1 MGKIKMRLGII
12 YSILLKGAQVGPF
25 FSCVAAAGFWAP
37 QRQQSDNGAAAAARR
52 RPPRSRS
59 SGRINFSLAQ
69 EFARFCQINGIV
81 HIRQRDGRERGITL
95 GRIVVG
101 KSEALQGTVRISGA
115 KNAALAIIP
124 ATILAGGES
133 VLENM
138 PPISD
143 VRVYRDILEELGI
156 RVNYEPEA
164 GKMTINTA
172 ALRSCRTSSA
182 KVRQLRASSLLLGPL
197 LARGGEAQI
206 AMPGGCDLG
215 PRPIDYHLK
224 GLLALG
230 AEISVEHG
238 CIQAKAP
245 ELKGAEIYL
254 DYPSVGAT
262 ENIMMAAALAKG
274 TTTLE
279 NVAREP
285 EIVDLASFLN
295 VMGGKVKGAGT
306 DTIKITGVS
315 GLNGADHAIIPD
327 RIEAGTF
334 IAAAAATGGHVALT
348 NIIPKHL
355 DPVCAKIRE
364 MGVDISLSEDS
375 LTVHG
380 RNRLKPVDLKTM
392 PYPGFPTDM
401 QAQMMA
407 AVCKAQ
413 GTSVITE
420 TVFEGRYKHVD
431 ELKRLGASIKVEGRS
446 AVVTGVERLSGA
458 AVNATDLRAG
468 AALLIA
474 GFTAEGETEISG
486 AEHID
491 RGYAGIEAKFTSL
504 GARIRRI

>member
-1 MGKIKMRLGII
+1 MGKII
-12 YSILLKGAQVGPF
+12 
-25 FSCVAAAGFWAP
+25 
-37 QRQQSDNGAAAAARR
+37 
-52 RPPRSRS
+52 
-59 SGRINFSLAQ
+59 
-69 EFARFCQINGIV
+69 
-81 HIRQRDGRERGITL
+81 
-95 GRIVVG
+95 VG
-101 KSEALQGTVRISGA
+101 KSETLHGTVRISGA
-115 KNAALAIIP
+115 KNAALTIIP
-124 ATILAGGES
+124 ATLLAGGES
-133 VLENM
+133 VLENV

-143 VRVYRDILEELGI
+143 VQVYRDILTELGV
-156 RVNYEPEA
+156 RVDYAPDA
-164 GKMTINTA
+164 GKMTINTDT
-172 ALRSCRTSSA
+172 LNNCRTTSDKA
-182 KVRQLRASSLLLGPL
+182 RQLRASSLLLGPL
-197 LARGGEAQI
+197 LARAGEAQI

-215 PRPIDYHLK
+215 PRPLDYHLK
-224 GLLALG
+224 GLSALG

-238 CIQAKAP
+238 YIRAKAA
-245 ELKGAEIYL
+245 ELKGAGIYL

-306 DTIKITGVS
+306 DTIKVTGAPN
-315 GLNGADHAIIPD
+315 LAGADHAIIPD

-334 IAAAAATGGHVALT
+334 IAAAAATGGEVSLT
-348 NIIPKHL
+348 NVIPKHL
-355 DPVCAKIRE
+355 DPICAKVRE
-364 MGVDISLSEDS
+364 MGADIRIKEDA
-375 LTVHG
+375 LTVNG
-380 RNRLKPVDLKTM
+380 NDRIKPVDLKTL

-407 AVCKAQ
+407 VACKAQ

-431 ELKRLGASIKVEGRS
+431 ELKRLGANIKVEGRS

-474 GFTAEGETEISG
+474 GFTAEGETEIG
-486 AEHID
+486 GVEHID
-491 RGYAGIEAKFTSL
+491 RGYAGIEAKFTRL
-504 GARIRRI
+504 GAKIRRV

>member
-1 MGKIKMRLGII
+1 LGK
-12 YSILLKGAQVGPF
+12 
-25 FSCVAAAGFWAP
+25 
-37 QRQQSDNGAAAAARR
+37 
-52 RPPRSRS
+52 
-59 SGRINFSLAQ
+59 
-69 EFARFCQINGIV
+69 
-81 HIRQRDGRERGITL
+81 
-95 GRIVVG
+95 IVVG
-101 KSEALQGTVRISGA
+101 KSEALRGTVRVSGA

-124 ATILAGGES
+124 ATILASDTS
-133 VLENM
+133 VLENV

-143 VRVYRDILEELGI
+143 VHVYRDILEELGLQ
-156 RVNYEPEA
+156 VDYASAA
-164 GKMTINTA
+164 GKMTINADT
-172 ALRSCRTSSA
+172 LNNYRTSSD

-224 GLLALG
+224 GLAALG

-238 CIQAKAP
+238 YIRAKAK

-306 DTIKITGVS
+306 DTIKVTGS
-315 GLNGADHAIIPD
+315 PRLSGADHAIIPD

-334 IAAAAATGGHVALT
+334 IAAAAATGGEVGLT
-348 NIIPKHL
+348 NVIPKHL
-355 DPVCAKIRE
+355 DPICAKIRE
-364 MGVDISLSEDS
+364 MGVDIDIKEDA
-375 LTVHG
+375 LTAYG
-380 RNRLKPVDLKTM
+380 TDRIKPVDLKTL

-407 AVCKAQ
+407 VTCKAQ

-431 ELKRLGASIKVEGRS
+431 ELKRLGANIKVEGRS

-458 AVNATDLRAG
+458 AVSATDLRAG
-468 AALLIA
+468 AALLLA
-474 GFTAEGETEISG
+474 GFTADGETEIDG

-491 RGYAGIEAKFTSL
+491 RGYAGIEAKFTRL
-504 GARIRRI
+504 GAKIRRV